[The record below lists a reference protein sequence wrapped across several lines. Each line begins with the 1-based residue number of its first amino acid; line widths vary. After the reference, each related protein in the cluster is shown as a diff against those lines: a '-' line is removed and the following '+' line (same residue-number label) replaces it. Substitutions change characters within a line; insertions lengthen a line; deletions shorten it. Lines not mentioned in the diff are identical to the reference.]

1 MANKTLQDQANA
13 RNKNTARSDRRPE
26 YSSPEMVD
34 VGSATDLTQGGS
46 YNDYDSPG
54 VRKT

>member
-13 RNKNTARSDRRPE
+13 RNKNTAKSDRRPE